1 MSAVIQPAYYQGR
14 YGDYKDAFQFYEDG
28 KHRRYTLLFSVNA
41 AVAAIAKLGPST
53 GMGLLSTWAFGIGM
67 IAFTVLMFYD
77 IGIFGW
83 RFREETGD
91 SKRGYGEGIFS
102 LHGQIVLIGCCA
114 IIIVGWVLLAAGHL
128 AL

>member
-1 MSAVIQPAYYQGR
+1 MSGSPPKCYSGR
-14 YGDYKDAFQFYEDG
+14 YGEYKDAFGFYEDG

-53 GMGLLSTWAFGIGM
+53 GMGPLSTWALSIGM
-67 IAFTVLMFYD
+67 TVFTLLMLYD

-91 SKRGYGEGIFS
+91 STRRYGEGIFS

-114 IIIVGWVLLAAGHL
+114 LIVAGWALLAVGHL
-128 AL
+128 SL